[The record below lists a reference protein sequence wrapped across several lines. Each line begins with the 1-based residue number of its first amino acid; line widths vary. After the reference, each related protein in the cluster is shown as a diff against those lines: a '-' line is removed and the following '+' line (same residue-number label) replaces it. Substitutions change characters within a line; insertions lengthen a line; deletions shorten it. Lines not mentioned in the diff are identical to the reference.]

1 MIPKYGRAWQGVVLP
16 SKKKNLVSPLVTQ
29 IILILA
35 FCCNG
40 MLSQQGSS
48 FTLTVAR
55 YVTVQ
60 RNSCVHIG
68 CQFTYQIHDRRETL
82 SAYWFKIHA
91 EKKTCQNGKC
101 IPGFLVATT
110 NGKRMVEE
118 SAKNR
123 FHFIGDPNQGNCS
136 LIIMNA
142 KAEDEGE
149 YFLRIEGNRG
159 LGYSYVD
166 SSGYTQPSISLKD
179 QPRDVQITWSIND
192 VSRQQ
197 GTTGPILAQEGDAV
211 KLVCAAESNPDSF
224 LNWKKGNNVLP
235 AQSGIYM
242 ISQIKP
248 EDTGEYQCQAKNQFG
263 SAGQT
268 ILVTVQYSPRNVT
281 FSITRISRRDPDLSQ
296 GFPPE
301 VAHGNK
307 LMAQEGESLRI
318 LCQVDSNPSASTH
331 WINPSGKTLKHD
343 SLLELTELTVE
354 DEGGYVCHAEN
365 IINSA
370 QKTFQLYVAYA
381 PKLTENPQRNAT
393 CWHQDNSFFCHCS
406 FMAQPPPQVQ
416 WQVDGETITEKKSN
430 KNQKVTSLIQKNVV
444 TSTLNWTGN
453 LEVEHNIVCIGHNS
467 FGTYRMQ
474 LPFSALGASITTESY
489 TGNPATVLISG
500 LCGALLGVGFFML
513 GLCLLKFYRR
523 KSPPKASCEEMVD
536 PTNSGYLKPNN
547 NSLIYSNI
555 LPIGQRTP
563 HVGQLKTPRQKNV
576 KQEQIPKV
584 PDLTRN
590 TVDEVHYAALE
601 FKNSNLSPPIAEEET
616 VEYSA
621 VRRK

>member
-35 FCCNG
+35 FCCKG

-197 GTTGPILAQEGDAV
+197 GTTGPILAQED
-211 KLVCAAESNPDSF
+211 
-224 LNWKKGNNVLP
+224 
-235 AQSGIYM
+235 
-242 ISQIKP
+242 
-248 EDTGEYQCQAKNQFG
+248 
-263 SAGQT
+263 
-268 ILVTVQYSPRNVT
+268 SPRNVT

-453 LEVEHNIVCIGHNS
+453 LEVEHNIVCLGHNS

-489 TGNPATVLISG
+489 TGSPATVLISG

-536 PTNSGYLKPNN
+536 PTNSGYLKPSN

-563 HVGQLKTPRQKNV
+563 HVGQPKTPRQKNV